1 VKLKQTRKDLA
12 EANSLV
18 DKRANEVAE
27 VLSGFTGFSK
37 HLYLLV
43 WLLKFKELFYGPLAA
58 KAGKARKGEE

>member
-1 VKLKQTRKDLA
+1 M
-12 EANSLV
+12 